1 MFESEKKQPK
11 KIKIPTKISLP
22 RKQTWNVNIHSH
34 SCSWK
39 ELQKLDLVM
48 TRIQIQMGQ
57 NSFVIVLQNTCNC
70 LSRRIGW
77 YQGCLSFD
85 LFLGCAWHFPSCRA
99 FEWSVYQS
107 PKCWWEIF
115 KTTSMWADQTY
126 CKLSMW
132 KQAKADPW
140 LSFSKS
146 QSFCSDE
153 TGSLGFSLGCFS

>member
-22 RKQTWNVNIHSH
+22 CKQTWIVNNHSH
-34 SCSWK
+34 SCSPK

-57 NSFVIVLQNTCNC
+57 NTFVIVLQNTCNC

-107 PKCWWEIF
+107 LKCWWENIQDYFNVGRPNILQTQHMEASKGQPLHKWETRELKAFPKF
-115 KTTSMWADQTY
+115 KRTN
-126 CKLSMW
+126 
-132 KQAKADPW
+132 KA
-140 LSFSKS
+140 FK
-146 QSFCSDE
+146 
-153 TGSLGFSLGCFS
+153 